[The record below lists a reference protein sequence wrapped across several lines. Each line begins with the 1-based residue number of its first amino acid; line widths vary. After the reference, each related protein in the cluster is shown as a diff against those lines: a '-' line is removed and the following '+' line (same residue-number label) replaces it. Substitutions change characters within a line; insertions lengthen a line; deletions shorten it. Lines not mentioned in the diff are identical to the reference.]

1 MVTIHQEQINLM
13 RFLNS
18 VLAKA
23 HQLQSQSTLIVL
35 TSPSPTTIHRQ
46 SIPAIFKQFNNGRA
60 QAHFLFIKGPI
71 PRQALLLE
79 VLLQN
84 MRRIDI
90 RTQQI
95 LILIPP
101 KICGQ
106 TGS

>member
-46 SIPAIFKQFNNGRA
+46 SIPAIFKQFNGRA

-101 KICGQ
+101 KI
-106 TGS
+106 